1 LHETGPEEKMRIDEL
16 MQTEVQ
22 TIPPDARV
30 SDAATTLADARV
42 SALPVVDDRGGL
54 VGVISA
60 TDILALEEESEGEQS
75 RGRVLDQTAVRDV
88 MTPEPQTISPDDD
101 IREAA
106 RRMLEGDVHRLIVIA
121 NGRMVGVIST
131 TDIIRAVA
139 AGQL

>member
-1 LHETGPEEKMRIDEL
+1 MRIAEL

-42 SALPVVDDRGGL
+42 SALPVVDDGGDL

-60 TDILALEEESEGEQS
+60 TDILALEEESEGERA
-75 RGRVLDQTAVRDV
+75 RGRVLDQTPVRDV
-88 MTPEPQTISPDDD
+88 MTPEPQTISPEAD

-139 AGQL
+139 AGQF